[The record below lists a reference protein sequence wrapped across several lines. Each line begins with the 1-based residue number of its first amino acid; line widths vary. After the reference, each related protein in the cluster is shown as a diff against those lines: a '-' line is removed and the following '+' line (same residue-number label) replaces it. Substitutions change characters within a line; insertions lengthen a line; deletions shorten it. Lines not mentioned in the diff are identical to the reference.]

1 VAAVSEAVD
10 VIVPAY
16 GPSPWL
22 AEALDSALAQDPAP
36 AAVVV
41 VDDCS
46 PEPLRLEP
54 RHGER
59 CVLVRRERN
68 GGPAA
73 ARATGLER
81 SDAPLVAL
89 LDADDAWEPGKLAA
103 QLEALAATPGAAV
116 CFGAATVVDEAG
128 APTGEEFAAVEPGVH
143 AAGEMA
149 RMLFRRN
156 PIPTS
161 SAAIRRSAV
170 DASGGFDHPE
180 TDDLGSW
187 LRLAL
192 GGSDFVFEPRARI
205 RYRRHRGGQS
215 SDLRVGARLALA
227 ALDAHGH
234 VLDDDERRGLRR
246 DWLALS
252 ARGEFRARRYAA
264 GRDALRRAAR
274 EAPLAP
280 RERALAVVAAVP
292 LARSALGRRAPR
304 G

>member
-1 VAAVSEAVD
+1 VSAAVD

-36 AAVVV
+36 AAVIV
-41 VDDCS
+41 VDDAS
-46 PEPLRLEP
+46 PAPLALEA
-54 RHGER
+54 RHAGR

-73 ARATGLER
+73 ARASGLER

-89 LDADDAWEPGKLAA
+89 LDADDAWEPGKVAA
-103 QLEALAATPGAAV
+103 QLDALAAAPDAGV
-116 CFGAATVVDEAG
+116 CFGSATVVDEG
-128 APTGEEFAAVEPGVH
+128 GSPTGEEFAAVEPGVH
-143 AAGEMA
+143 AAADMA
-149 RMLFRRN
+149 RLLFRRN

-161 SAAIRRSAV
+161 SAILRRSAV

-192 GGSDFVFEPRARI
+192 GGSGFVFEPRARI
-205 RYRRHRGGQS
+205 RYRRHAGGLS
-215 SDLRVGARLALA
+215 GDLRVGAGLALA

-234 VLDDDERRGLRR
+234 VLDPQERRELRR

-264 GRDALRRAAR
+264 GRDALRRASR

-280 RERALAVVAAVP
+280 RERALAAVAAVP